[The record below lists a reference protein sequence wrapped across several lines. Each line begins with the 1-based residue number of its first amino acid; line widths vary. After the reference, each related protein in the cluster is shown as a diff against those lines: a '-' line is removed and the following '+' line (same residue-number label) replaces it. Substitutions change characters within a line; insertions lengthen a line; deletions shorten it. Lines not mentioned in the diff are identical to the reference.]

1 MASLFKHEYSSMGC
15 PCELQFYAES
25 TVLGRDG
32 IELATSE
39 VRRLDQKYSHYRED
53 SLLSAIQSGA
63 TQAGGVV
70 VDDETAALLD
80 YADTQYRVSAGLFDI
95 TARSL
100 SALWDRITSIPRQD
114 EIDEALRTSGWD
126 QVTWDGHTLEMPA
139 GLAFDLGGIVKE
151 YAADRVA
158 GMLKQAGIQSGIID
172 LGGDLHILGPH
183 PDGTPWRAGIRD
195 PDGSGN
201 ALATIG
207 IRSGGLASSGDY
219 ERFSEIDGKQYG
231 HIINPKTGWPVSAS
245 GESLASVSILAPSCL
260 LAGSVST
267 LAMLAG
273 AKKGLNL
280 LGESGLPWLAVG
292 YDGSI
297 RGTLAHVGAISFAI
311 EGPIF
316 ANEFAPT
323 IC

>member
-1 MASLFKHEYSSMGC
+1 MALFFKHEFSSMGC

-25 TVLGRDG
+25 AVSGRDG
-32 IELATSE
+32 IELATGE
-39 VRRLDQKYSHYRED
+39 VLRLDQKYSHYRDD
-53 SLLSAIQSGA
+53 SLISAIQIQA
-63 TQAGGVV
+63 AQAGGVV
-70 VDDETAALLD
+70 VDPETAALLD
-80 YADTQYRVSAGLFDI
+80 YADTQYHVSGGLFDV

-114 EIDEALRTSGWD
+114 EIDQALGKCGWE
-126 QVTWDGHTLEMPA
+126 QVAWDGRTLEIPA

-158 GMLKQAGIQSGIID
+158 GILKQAGIQSGSID

-183 PDGTPWRAGIRD
+183 PDGAPWQAGIRN
-195 PDGSGN
+195 PDSSGN
-201 ALATIG
+201 AIASIE

-219 ERFSEIDGKQYG
+219 ERFSEIDGKRYG
-231 HIINPKTGWPVSAS
+231 HIINPKTGWPVSES
-245 GESLASVSILAPSCL
+245 DESLASVSVLAPSCL

-273 AKKGLNL
+273 AEKGLDL

-292 YDGSI
+292 YDGLI
-297 RGTLAHVGAISFAI
+297 HGTLSAL
-311 EGPIF
+311 
-316 ANEFAPT
+316 
-323 IC
+323 

>member
-1 MASLFKHEYSSMGC
+1 MPLFKHEFSAMGC
-15 PCELQFYAES
+15 PCVLQFYAES
-25 TVLGRDG
+25 AALGRDG
-32 IELATSE
+32 IELATNE
-39 VRRLDQKYSHYRED
+39 VHRLDQKYSHYRED
-53 SLLSAIQSGA
+53 SLLSAIQFEA
-63 TQAGGVV
+63 AQAGGAV
-70 VDDETAALLD
+70 VDPETAALLD
-80 YADTQYRVSAGLFDI
+80 YADTQYYVSGGLFDI

-114 EIDEALRTSGWD
+114 EIDEALRKSGWE
-126 QVTWDGHTLEMPA
+126 QVAWDGHTLEIPA
-139 GLAFDLGGIVKE
+139 GLTCDLGGIVKE

-219 ERFSEIDGKQYG
+219 ERFSEIGGKKYG

-273 AKKGLNL
+273 AKKGLDL
-280 LGESGLPWLAVG
+280 LGESGLPWLAVEN
-292 YDGSI
+292 DGGI
-297 RGTLAHVGAISFAI
+297 RGTLSCEYG
-311 EGPIF
+311 
-316 ANEFAPT
+316 
-323 IC
+323 